1 MVEKVIILL
10 LVLILFVWAC
20 IFSKVIENYKRQ
32 LADKQ
37 RANEVLLQQVTVYRS
52 VFSQADNKKS

>member
-1 MVEKVIILL
+1 MVEMVIILL

-20 IFSKVIENYKRQ
+20 IFNKVIENYKRQ

-52 VFSQADNKKS
+52 VFSQADNKKL